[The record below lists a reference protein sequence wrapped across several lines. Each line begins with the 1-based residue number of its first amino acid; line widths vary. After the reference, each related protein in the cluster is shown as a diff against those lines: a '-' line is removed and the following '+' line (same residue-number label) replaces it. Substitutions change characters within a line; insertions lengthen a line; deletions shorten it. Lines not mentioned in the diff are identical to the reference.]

1 MRNNRTHF
9 LIAGGL
15 VVVATVVVHFILAAI
30 YQLPVAASAQA
41 EPIDQ
46 LFRAHF
52 WLIAFLFSL
61 VVVFMV
67 YAVFVFR
74 RRPGEEGDGVYT
86 HGNTTLEVTWTV
98 LPLILVIGFAIW
110 GSQVLVEITSAQSNE
125 MVVKVTGQQW
135 DWSFEYPAQDGIKSN
150 EMVVPVGQ
158 PLLLEMNAL
167 DVLHSFWVPEFRVK
181 QDLVP
186 GQTTLL
192 RVTPTE
198 EGEYKVRCAEICG
211 LSHHAMRRPVR
222 VVSAA
227 EFEAWVQAASE
238 LPTDPVAR
246 GALWYEQYGCSACHS
261 LDGSAKPGPTWL
273 GLIGREEALSDGS
286 TVVVD
291 ETYITN
297 SILAPNEQLVAG
309 FQPNIMPANYGERF
323 TQDAAQL
330 AAEGIEV
337 DFIADLLAFMETIK

>member
-15 VVVATVVVHFILAAI
+15 VVIATFVVHFILAAI

-67 YAVFVFR
+67 YAVFAFR
-74 RRPGEEGDGVYT
+74 RRSGEEGDGVYT

-98 LPLILVIGFAIW
+98 LPLILVIGFSIW
-110 GSQVLVEITSAQSNE
+110 GSQVLVDITSAQTNE
-125 MVVKVTGQQW
+125 MVIKVTGQQW
-135 DWSFEYPAQDGIKSN
+135 DWSFEYPEQGDIRSN

-158 PLLLEMNAL
+158 PLRLEMEAV

-186 GQTTLL
+186 GQITIL

-198 EGEYKVRCAEICG
+198 EGAYKVRCAEICG

-222 VVSAA
+222 VVSQA
-227 EFEAWVQAASE
+227 EFEQWVQAASE
-238 LPTDPVAR
+238 LPSDPAAR

-261 LDGSAKPGPTWL
+261 LDGSVKPGPTWQ
-273 GLIGREEALSDGS
+273 GLLGREEQLIDGS
-286 TVVVD
+286 VVVVD
-291 ETYITN
+291 EAYIRD
-297 SILAPNEQLVAG
+297 SILNPAAQVVAG
-309 FQPNIMPANYGERF
+309 YQPNVMPANFGERF
-323 TQDAAQL
+323 TADAAQF
-330 AAEGIEV
+330 AAQGIQV
-337 DFIADLLAFMETIK
+337 DFIAELLAFIETID